1 MAQVS
6 GATAQADWNE
16 GATPASLASTLA
28 SAINV
33 AAGGF
38 VGASPSGSTVIV
50 TSLNDGPTADMLCFA
65 KMLSERDKG
74 QILKFGSSFGDDFQ
88 LEKRCSIV
96 TNEES
101 KDLQTLFSRKL
112 WSTAMKDVR
121 SSGSGSQIIT
131 MMQTA

>member
-1 MAQVS
+1 MTSNFICAAHPCFSRYRYTGKERDAES
-6 GATAQADWNE
+6 G
-16 GATPASLASTLA
+16 
-28 SAINV
+28 
-33 AAGGF
+33 
-38 VGASPSGSTVIV
+38 
-50 TSLNDGPTADMLCFA
+50 NDLCFA